1 MASMSPLAG
10 AMAGAMAPSDQPDG
24 QSQKGSLNLSPD
36 EVRALEMT
44 RLRLVQLCNGL
55 ERFKAD
61 IYRSNPLPNPQSL
74 QNSARI
80 LKQNMTHLL
89 EIMQQHS
96 STFQRV
102 VVYPSTNYP
111 GRTQEGVVMQLLR
124 KKLEPDVE
132 TLVESAREAALAA
145 GVDPKTSF
153 NSTEDSQE
161 RKERNK
167 RARLEAEMQGYGA
180 NDDDDDEDDDNSDD
194 SEEGDPEPHGI
205 GDVWFDSRA
214 WCKTRLAEFVRDD
227 YQDAYTA
234 EERAMG
240 IENVRTG
247 LRQNLEDEYEDDDED
262 EDEEDTEGD
271 QAMTDAL
278 STPPGS
284 DPSSAQLGGTGTG
297 QQVNTAGPSP
307 GLDLERMLWLAAR
320 GDRDLPPGIELES
333 NRVEKPGQKRRFGD
347 R

>member
-1 MASMSPLAG
+1 
-10 AMAGAMAPSDQPDG
+10 
-24 QSQKGSLNLSPD
+24 
-36 EVRALEMT
+36 
-44 RLRLVQLCNGL
+44 
-55 ERFKAD
+55 
-61 IYRSNPLPNPQSL
+61 
-74 QNSARI
+74 
-80 LKQNMTHLL
+80 MTHLL
-89 EIMQQHS
+89 EIIQQHS

-111 GRTQEGVVMQLLR
+111 GRTQEGVIMQLLR

-132 TLVESAREAALAA
+132 TLVEAAREAALAA
-145 GVDPKTSF
+145 GIDPKTSF
-153 NSTEDSQE
+153 NSTEDAQQ

-167 RARLEAEMQGYGA
+167 RARLEAEMQGYGS
-180 NDDDDDEDDDNSDD
+180 NDDDEDEDDDNSDD

-234 EERAMG
+234 EERAIG

-247 LRQNLEDEYEDDDED
+247 LRQNLEDEYEDEDED
-262 EDEEDTEGD
+262 EDDEDTEGD
-271 QAMTDAL
+271 QAMTDASSVL
-278 STPPGS
+278 PGS
-284 DPSSAQLGGTGTG
+284 DPSFAQPGGAGAG
-297 QQVNTAGPSP
+297 QQVSTSAPTLGEDP
-307 GLDLERMLWLAAR
+307 ERMLWFAAR

-333 NRVEKPGQKRRFGD
+333 QRAEKPGQKRRFGD

>member
-1 MASMSPLAG
+1 MSAEVFGIPPTILGNRSLTDTATI
-10 AMAGAMAPSDQPDG
+10 
-24 QSQKGSLNLSPD
+24 SQN
-36 EVRALEMT
+36 
-44 RLRLVQLCNGL
+44 
-55 ERFKAD
+55 
-61 IYRSNPLPNPQSL
+61 L

-89 EIMQQHS
+89 EIIQQHS

-145 GVDPKTSF
+145 GIDPKTSF

-161 RKERNK
+161 RRERNK

-180 NDDDDDEDDDNSDD
+180 NDDDDEDDDDNSDD

-234 EERAMG
+234 EERALG

-262 EDEEDTEGD
+262 DDEEDTEGD
-271 QAMTDAL
+271 QAMTDAP
-278 STPPGS
+278 SAPTGS
-284 DPSSAQLGGTGTG
+284 DPPSSAQPGGAGPG
-297 QQVNTAGPSP
+297 QQVNTAGPP
-307 GLDLERMLWLAAR
+307 AGEDPERMLWFALR

-333 NRVEKPGQKRRFGD
+333 QRVEKLGQKRRFGD

>member
-1 MASMSPLAG
+1 MA
-10 AMAGAMAPSDQPDG
+10 
-24 QSQKGSLNLSPD
+24 
-36 EVRALEMT
+36 
-44 RLRLVQLCNGL
+44 
-55 ERFKAD
+55 
-61 IYRSNPLPNPQSL
+61 Y
-74 QNSARI
+74 
-80 LKQNMTHLL
+80 LL
-89 EIMQQHS
+89 EIIQQHS

-145 GVDPKTSF
+145 GIDPKTSF

-167 RARLEAEMQGYGA
+167 RARLEAEMQGYGR
-180 NDDDDDEDDDNSDD
+180 NTDDDDEDDDEGDD

-247 LRQNLEDEYEDDDED
+247 LRQNLDDEYEDEDED
-262 EDEEDTEGD
+262 EEEEEEDTEGD
-271 QAMTDAL
+271 QSMTDAL
-278 STPPGS
+278 SIHASS
-284 DPSSAQLGGTGTG
+284 DPSSTQPGGAEPVL
-297 QQVNTAGPSP
+297 QVNTAGPSVGEDP
-307 GLDLERMLWLAAR
+307 ERLLWFSAR

-333 NRVEKPGQKRRFGD
+333 QRVEKPGQKRRFGD

>member
-1 MASMSPLAG
+1 
-10 AMAGAMAPSDQPDG
+10 
-24 QSQKGSLNLSPD
+24 
-36 EVRALEMT
+36 
-44 RLRLVQLCNGL
+44 
-55 ERFKAD
+55 
-61 IYRSNPLPNPQSL
+61 
-74 QNSARI
+74 
-80 LKQNMTHLL
+80 MTHLL
-89 EIMQQHS
+89 EIIQQHS

-132 TLVESAREAALAA
+132 TLVEAAREAALAA
-145 GVDPKTSF
+145 GIDPKTSF

-180 NDDDDDEDDDNSDD
+180 NDDDDEDEDDNSDD

-262 EDEEDTEGD
+262 EEEEDNEGD

-278 STPPGS
+278 SAPPGT
-284 DPSSAQLGGTGTG
+284 DPSSSQPGGAGPG
-297 QQVNTAGPSP
+297 QQVNTVGPLLGEDP
-307 GLDLERMLWLAAR
+307 ERLLWFAAR

-333 NRVEKPGQKRRFGD
+333 QRVEKPGQKRRFGD

>member
-1 MASMSPLAG
+1 MSLLQCCA
-10 AMAGAMAPSDQPDG
+10 
-24 QSQKGSLNLSPD
+24 
-36 EVRALEMT
+36 
-44 RLRLVQLCNGL
+44 NGL
-55 ERFKAD
+55 LTNSVK
-61 IYRSNPLPNPQSL
+61 ISQNL

-89 EIMQQHS
+89 EIIQQHS

-132 TLVESAREAALAA
+132 TLVEAAREAALAA
-145 GVDPKTSF
+145 GIDPKTSF

-180 NDDDDDEDDDNSDD
+180 NDDDDEDEDDNSDD

-262 EDEEDTEGD
+262 EEEEDNEGD

-278 STPPGS
+278 SAPPGT
-284 DPSSAQLGGTGTG
+284 DPSSSQPGVAGPG
-297 QQVNTAGPSP
+297 QQVNAAGPLP
-307 GLDLERMLWLAAR
+307 GEDPERLLWFAAR

-333 NRVEKPGQKRRFGD
+333 QRVEKPGQKRRFGD

>member
-1 MASMSPLAG
+1 MSAEAFLIPPLAMG
-10 AMAGAMAPSDQPDG
+10 
-24 QSQKGSLNLSPD
+24 
-36 EVRALEMT
+36 
-44 RLRLVQLCNGL
+44 NGL
-55 ERFKAD
+55 LTTLA
-61 IYRSNPLPNPQSL
+61 SSSQNL

-89 EIMQQHS
+89 EIIQQHS

-132 TLVESAREAALAA
+132 TLVEAAREAALAA
-145 GVDPKTSF
+145 GIDPKTSF

-161 RKERNK
+161 RKESKK
-167 RARLEAEMQGYGA
+167 RAKLEAEMQGFGD
-180 NDDDDDEDDDNSDD
+180 NDDEDEDDEDEDD

-262 EDEEDTEGD
+262 EDEDENEGD
-271 QAMTDAL
+271 QTMTDASSL
-278 STPPGS
+278 LPGS
-284 DPSSAQLGGTGTG
+284 EPSSSQPGGAGLG
-297 QQVNTAGPSP
+297 QQVNTAAPSLGEDP
-307 GLDLERMLWLAAR
+307 ERMLWFAAR

-333 NRVEKPGQKRRFGD
+333 QRVEKHGQKRRFGD

>member
-1 MASMSPLAG
+1 MSVEALPISRNRLLTALSTAS
-10 AMAGAMAPSDQPDG
+10 Q
-24 QSQKGSLNLSPD
+24 N
-36 EVRALEMT
+36 
-44 RLRLVQLCNGL
+44 
-55 ERFKAD
+55 
-61 IYRSNPLPNPQSL
+61 L

-89 EIMQQHS
+89 EIIQQHS

-111 GRTQEGVVMQLLR
+111 GRTQEGVIMQLLR

-132 TLVESAREAALAA
+132 TLVEAAREAALAA
-145 GVDPKTSF
+145 GIDPKTSF
-153 NSTEDSQE
+153 NSTEDSQQ

-167 RARLEAEMQGYGA
+167 RARLEAEMQGYGS
-180 NDDDDDEDDDNSDD
+180 NDDDDDEDEDNSDD

-262 EDEEDTEGD
+262 DDEEDTEGD
-271 QAMTDAL
+271 QTMTDA
-278 STPPGS
+278 SSAPQGS
-284 DPSSAQLGGTGTG
+284 DPSSAQPGGAGPG
-297 QQVNTAGPSP
+297 QQTNTSAPMLGEDP
-307 GLDLERMLWLAAR
+307 ERMLWFAAR
-320 GDRDLPPGIELES
+320 GDRELPPGIELES
-333 NRVEKPGQKRRFGD
+333 QRVEKPGQKRRFGD

>member
-1 MASMSPLAG
+1 MSTTVCRASSPT
-10 AMAGAMAPSDQPDG
+10 S
-24 QSQKGSLNLSPD
+24 
-36 EVRALEMT
+36 
-44 RLRLVQLCNGL
+44 
-55 ERFKAD
+55 
-61 IYRSNPLPNPQSL
+61 RSNMLIDRPAISQNL

-89 EIMQQHS
+89 EIIQQHS

-111 GRTQEGVVMQLLR
+111 GRTQEGVIMQLLR

-132 TLVESAREAALAA
+132 TLVEAAREAALAA

-153 NSTEDSQE
+153 NSTEDAQQ

-167 RARLEAEMQGYGA
+167 RAKLEAEMQGYGS
-180 NDDDDDEDDDNSDD
+180 NDDDDDEDEDNSDD

-205 GDVWFDSRA
+205 GDVWFDSRE

-247 LRQNLEDEYEDDDED
+247 LRQNLEDEYEDEDED

-271 QAMTDAL
+271 QAMTDATSAL
-278 STPPGS
+278 PGS
-284 DPSSAQLGGTGTG
+284 EPSSAQPGVSGAG
-297 QQVNTAGPSP
+297 QQVNTSAPTLGEDP
-307 GLDLERMLWLAAR
+307 ERMLWLAGR

-333 NRVEKPGQKRRFGD
+333 QRVEKPGQKRRFGD

>member
-1 MASMSPLAG
+1 
-10 AMAGAMAPSDQPDG
+10 
-24 QSQKGSLNLSPD
+24 
-36 EVRALEMT
+36 
-44 RLRLVQLCNGL
+44 
-55 ERFKAD
+55 
-61 IYRSNPLPNPQSL
+61 
-74 QNSARI
+74 
-80 LKQNMTHLL
+80 
-89 EIMQQHS
+89 
-96 STFQRV
+96 
-102 VVYPSTNYP
+102 
-111 GRTQEGVVMQLLR
+111 MQLLR

-132 TLVESAREAALAA
+132 TLVEAAREAALAA
-145 GVDPKTSF
+145 GIDPKTSF

-161 RKERNK
+161 RKESKK
-167 RARLEAEMQGYGA
+167 RAKLEAEMQGFGG
-180 NDDDDDEDDDNSDD
+180 NDDEDDEDDEDEDD

-262 EDEEDTEGD
+262 EDEEETEGD
-271 QAMTDAL
+271 LTMTDAS
-278 STPPGS
+278 STFPGS
-284 DPSSAQLGGTGTG
+284 DPSSAQLGGMGPG
-297 QQVNTAGPSP
+297 QQVNTAAPSLGEDP
-307 GLDLERMLWLAAR
+307 ERMLWFAAR

-333 NRVEKPGQKRRFGD
+333 QRVEKHGQKRRFGD

>member
-1 MASMSPLAG
+1 MSRSSLLTAL
-10 AMAGAMAPSDQPDG
+10 STF
-24 QSQKGSLNLSPD
+24 SQN
-36 EVRALEMT
+36 
-44 RLRLVQLCNGL
+44 
-55 ERFKAD
+55 
-61 IYRSNPLPNPQSL
+61 L

-89 EIMQQHS
+89 EIVQQHS

-111 GRTQEGVVMQLLR
+111 GRTQEGIIMQLLR

-132 TLVESAREAALAA
+132 TLVEAAREAALAA
-145 GVDPKTSF
+145 GIDPKASF
-153 NSTEDSQE
+153 NSTEDAQQ
-161 RKERNK
+161 RKERKK
-167 RARLEAEMQGYGA
+167 RAKMEAEMQGYASNG
-180 NDDDDDEDDDNSDD
+180 DDDDEDEDNSDD

-262 EDEEDTEGD
+262 EEEDDTDGD
-271 QAMTDAL
+271 QAMTDVSSA
-278 STPPGS
+278 PAGD
-284 DPSSAQLGGTGTG
+284 DPSAQPGAGAG
-297 QQVNTAGPSP
+297 QQANSS
-307 GLDLERMLWLAAR
+307 GLTLGEDPERMLWFAAR
-320 GDRDLPPGIELES
+320 GDRELPPGIELES
-333 NRVEKPGQKRRFGD
+333 QRAEKPGQKRRFGD